1 MSELPLTIHLTVSEG
16 TLVLV
21 TLRPAVRTLPIDDIT
36 AELSRVLASVRE
48 HCHALAVL
56 LIAQPGTFVLRH
68 HAILVPLTR
77 VELQPMT
84 MSHHF
89 KLFDTLLLLKRLDL
103 GLVDWSG
110 GFDHLAI

>member
-21 TLRPAVRTLPIDDIT
+21 TLRPAVRTLAINNIT
-36 AELSRVLASVRE
+36 AELARVLASISEDR
-48 HCHALAVL
+48 HALSVL
-56 LIAQPGTFVLRH
+56 LIAQPGAFVLRH
-68 HAILVPLTR
+68 HAVLVPLTR
-77 VELQPMT
+77 VKLQPMA